1 LFRKILLSVVAVVVI
16 FTLSGCG
23 EDQVQ
28 QGKAEQEKEEAA
40 AIVNGKRIKKAEFET
55 SFEQAKIAYQQQGL
69 DLKSE
74 QGQEIVKQLEKQ
86 VLDELIY
93 RELLL
98 QDADK
103 KGYKASD
110 DKVNEKLEGIKSQF
124 PDQDQFEEVLKTN
137 KLTLN
142 ELKQLI
148 SKEIKIEQYIQ
159 SEVGEVS
166 VTEEEMKKLYDQH
179 SGQGEE
185 LPDFEELKPQ
195 LEEQIKQ
202 QKTQTEIGVI
212 VERLKNDS
220 EIEILI

>member
-1 LFRKILLSVVAVVVI
+1 MERSFFLFRKILLSVVAVVVI

-40 AIVNGKRIKKAEFET
+40 AIVNG
-55 SFEQAKIAYQQQGL
+55 
-69 DLKSE
+69 KSE